1 MDVRRLLLTAAA
13 IAISSCPLRADIVWT
28 STEGNVI
35 ETAQRNG
42 ANARTLVNLV
52 SLTGNTNPE
61 PRGITN
67 DGTYL
72 YWTDLGQNGAGVGAG
87 IYRSNFD
94 GTGAVRLI
102 DPVAALGG
110 AVGEYSPE
118 GIVVAADK
126 IYWTDFG
133 KSAVYFAD
141 LDGSNAALFASGV
154 VFPRGITASAGRIF
168 WQGQNARK
176 IFSADEDGGNPSE
189 FFNYIADL
197 PDVTSPW
204 DIASDG
210 VNLYLTDVGSRNI
223 YSIQIANK
231 TSTLIKENVDAFGV
245 DFADGVLYFAV
256 NSTNRLFSVATGGD
270 NLTTLLTAPSGD
282 ARWVTVIS
290 PQPVPVPVPVAP
302 TASVKANRTRILEN
316 SKRPLLFTI
325 SLNRTARSTLT
336 IPYTIRG
343 TARAGSDFT
352 PRRTRG
358 TVRIAAGQ
366 TKATVSLRMK
376 NDRKKEKTKRIILS
390 LVKGSGF
397 SVGKSATVT
406 LVDDDK

>member
-1 MDVRRLLLTAAA
+1 MDVRRLLLAAA
-13 IAISSCPLRADIVWT
+13 TFALSALPLRADIVWT

-87 IYRSNFD
+87 IYRANYD

-110 AVGEYSPE
+110 AVGDYSPE
-118 GIVVAADK
+118 GIVIAAGK

-133 KSAVYFAD
+133 KGAVYFAD
-141 LDGSNAALFASGV
+141 LDGGNAAAFATGV
-154 VFPRGITASAGRIF
+154 VSPRGITASAGRIF

-176 IFSADEDGGNPSE
+176 IFSADEDGGNPAE
-189 FFNYIADL
+189 FFNYVNDL
-197 PDVTSPW
+197 SDVTSPW

-210 VNLYLTDVGSRNI
+210 INLYITDFGSRNL
-223 YSIQIANK
+223 YSIQITNK

-245 DFADGVLYFAV
+245 DYADGVLYFAV
-256 NSTNRLFSVATGGD
+256 NSTNQLFSVATGGD

-290 PQPVPVPVPVAP
+290 PQPVPVAP

-336 IPYTIRG
+336 IPYSIRG

-358 TVRIAAGQ
+358 TVRIAAGR

-376 NDRKKEKTKRIILS
+376 NDRRKEKTKRIVMS

-397 SVGKSATVT
+397 SVGRSATVT